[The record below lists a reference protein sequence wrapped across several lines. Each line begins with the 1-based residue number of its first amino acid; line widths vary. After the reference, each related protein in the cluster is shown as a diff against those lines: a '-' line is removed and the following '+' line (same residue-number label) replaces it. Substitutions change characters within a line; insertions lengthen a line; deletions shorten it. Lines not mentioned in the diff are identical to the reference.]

1 MIYTVTFSPSL
12 DYIVYTPRMRL
23 GEVNR
28 AEQEFIYPGGKGIN
42 VSILLSRLG
51 IENKAITFL
60 AGFTGEALKNML
72 QKDLHGAEYIY
83 LPEGN
88 TRINVKVKAN
98 EESELN
104 GRGSSISADKMDE
117 LMQKLNRLK
126 SGDVLVLAGN
136 APIASCSYGDIMKA
150 LQGKGIL
157 FVIDTTGEQLLNT
170 LQYKPFLIKPNIH
183 ELEELFGKKL
193 TTKNDVIKY
202 AEKLRQL
209 GARNVIVSMGKEGA
223 ILLAED
229 GGIFE
234 RCAPKGNAVNT
245 VGSGDSMVAGFL
257 AGWHNTGDYEKALV
271 TGIAAGSATAFTAWL
286 AEKEEIEKFLKSK

>member
-51 IENKAITFL
+51 IESKAIAFL

-104 GRGSSISADKMDE
+104 GRGPSISADKMDE

>member
-51 IENKAITFL
+51 IENKAIAFL

-104 GRGSSISADKMDE
+104 GRGPSISADKMDE

-193 TTKNDVIKY
+193 TTKDDVIKY